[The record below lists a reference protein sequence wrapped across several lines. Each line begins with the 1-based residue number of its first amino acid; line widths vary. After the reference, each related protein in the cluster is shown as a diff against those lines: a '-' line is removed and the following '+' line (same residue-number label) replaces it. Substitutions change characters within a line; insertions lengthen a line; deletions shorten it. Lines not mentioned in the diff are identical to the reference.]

1 MAALAADAAAPFG
14 APDILVNAA
23 GVNLREPPEA
33 ITPESWNRTLTLN
46 LTIPFFL
53 ARACLA
59 GLRAKGEGRI
69 INIASLQS
77 ARAFPGGMAYGAS
90 KGGVAQLTRAMA
102 EAWSRDGIPANAI
115 APGFFPP
122 ALTAAVF
129 ADAVRAA
136 PLATQTSSGRNW
148 RSERPRSG
156 KECVSQ
162 RRSRVSP

>member
-14 APDILVNAA
+14 APVILVNAS

-77 ARAFPGGMAYGAS
+77 ARAVPGGMAFGAS
-90 KGGVAQLTRAMA
+90 KAGVAKTTRWMA
-102 EAWSRDGIPANAI
+102 GACARDGITDQAV
-115 APGFFPP
+115 APGFLPP
-122 ALTAAVF
+122 EIGTAL
-129 ADAVRAA
+129 
-136 PLATQTSSGRNW
+136 GG
-148 RSERPRSG
+148 E
-156 KECVSQ
+156 
-162 RRSRVSP
+162 

>member
-14 APDILVNAA
+14 APVILVNAA

-69 INIASLQS
+69 INLASLQS
-77 ARAFPGGMAYGAS
+77 ARAFPGGIAYCPS
-90 KGGVAQLTRAMA
+90 KGGLAQPHRAQA
-102 EAWSRDGIPANAI
+102 EARHAHRLTANAI
-115 APGFFPP
+115 AAG
-122 ALTAAVF
+122 
-129 ADAVRAA
+129 
-136 PLATQTSSGRNW
+136 
-148 RSERPRSG
+148 
-156 KECVSQ
+156 
-162 RRSRVSP
+162 

>member
-33 ITPESWNRTLTLN
+33 ITPESGNRTLTLN

-77 ARAFPGGMAYGAS
+77 ARAFPGGMRSEEHKSELKSLMRISY
-90 KGGVAQLTRAMA
+90 
-102 EAWSRDGIPANAI
+102 
-115 APGFFPP
+115 
-122 ALTAAVF
+122 AVF
-129 ADAVRAA
+129 CLKKKRTTVKH
-136 PLATQTSSGRNW
+136 TTH
-148 RSERPRSG
+148 
-156 KECVSQ
+156 V
-162 RRSRVSP
+162 

>member
-1 MAALAADAAAPFG
+1 MAALAADAAAPVG
-14 APDILVNAA
+14 VPDILVNAA

-77 ARAFPGGMAYGAS
+77 ARAFPGAMAYGAP
-90 KGGVAQLTRAMA
+90 KGGVAQLPRAMA
-102 EAWSRDGIPANAI
+102 EAWSRDGIPAKAI
-115 APGFFPP
+115 HPGFFPT
-122 ALTAAVF
+122 ALTAAWF
-129 ADAVRAA
+129 AGALPPARRPAHTATGAHRARA
-136 PLATQTSSGRNW
+136 H
-148 RSERPRSG
+148 
-156 KECVSQ
+156 
-162 RRSRVSP
+162 